1 MSLPGKKPI
10 MTTESLETRAEDG
23 DFKFIFKTLG
33 RKLSAEEA
41 QFLSLEYRG
50 EHVDRILGQALEVD
64 LRPAFEKSLDQVEV
78 KFRAV
83 PWKRDPP
90 ATTSRF
96 MTEFSDKLSLVRGVC
111 ESWCNCNDEQR
122 KAACRAIFWLCDQLL
137 EDIDRRCPEEK
148 RSYVRGKI
156 LSLQDRAEKGR
167 TSGDFD
173 PIDAHQDLRHWF
185 GSEQSGPVVAH
196 EQCIETARAGM

>member
-1 MSLPGKKPI
+1 MSLPGEKPI
-10 MTTESLETRAEDG
+10 MTTESLETRTEDG

-64 LRPAFEKSLDQVEV
+64 LRPAFEKSLDQVEL

-90 ATTSRF
+90 ATSFRF
-96 MTEFSDKLSLVRGVC
+96 MTEFLDKLSLVRGVC
-111 ESWCNCNDEQR
+111 ES
-122 KAACRAIFWLCDQLL
+122 
-137 EDIDRRCPEEK
+137 
-148 RSYVRGKI
+148 
-156 LSLQDRAEKGR
+156 
-167 TSGDFD
+167 
-173 PIDAHQDLRHWF
+173 
-185 GSEQSGPVVAH
+185 
-196 EQCIETARAGM
+196 